1 MHEPIHHLSL
11 QGRSYNQ
18 LFSNEIH
25 QTLKHDTRCHRD
37 GARVVE
43 EKRERLLKK
52 ESLDYHE
59 SLPHGK
65 IKVVPTKPHATAYEL
80 SLAYSPG
87 VAYPCLEIADSP
99 EAAYRYT
106 SKANLVAVISNG
118 TAVLGLGNIGP
129 LASKPV
135 MEGKGLLLK
144 TFADI
149 DVFDIEVDTEDPE
162 EFISTVVNISKTF
175 GGINLEDIKAPECFE
190 IEKRIAQQTDIP
202 VMHDDQH
209 GTAIISG
216 AALLN
221 AVELQEKKL
230 SEIKV
235 VVIGAGASA
244 IACANHYVA
253 LGVERTNIL
262 MVDSKGI
269 VTKKRLEA
277 GELNEFKEAFAHD
290 IEEGELVDALV
301 GADVLLGLSKGGLVS
316 KEMVA
321 SMAKKPIIFALA
333 NPTPEI
339 MPEEILEV
347 RDDAIIAT
355 GRSDYPNQ
363 VNNVLGFPYIFR
375 GALDVR
381 AKDITQNMKM
391 AATLSLAELAKE
403 PVPDYISAAYD
414 GVMMQFG
421 PEYIIPKPFD
431 RRVLIWEASAV
442 AKAAVDEGVARINAE
457 DFSVEKYREKLEGR
471 LGQSYSIMRH
481 IINQVRRRGKR
492 IVFPEGDNEKV
503 LRAAAQLVDQKIC
516 TPILLGSKE
525 RIDELVEELGLHFEY
540 QVFDPR
546 YDERRKL
553 TYAPA
558 LFKRRQRKG
567 MTLEDAERLLKSRPY
582 FASQMVASGD
592 ADGFV
597 GGVSRNYADVLRPT
611 IEVIGS
617 DSSAHCVIGCY
628 MVNVNGRTIFLADAT
643 VNVYPDSPTLAE
655 IAVQTSKIARRFGID
670 PKVAMLSF
678 SNFGSTRA
686 QRSDRIEDAILIA
699 REIDPTLKIDG
710 PMQAD
715 TALNPTVQEEYPFM
729 NFDGPA
735 NVLVL
740 PNLAA
745 ANIAYKLLEELGGAE
760 MTGPILEGMDKPV
773 QLVARQDG
781 VRHIVNMAAICAAD
795 AIRQDSYWET
805 LATEEAL

>member
-1 MHEPIHHLSL
+1 M
-11 QGRSYNQ
+11 
-18 LFSNEIH
+18 
-25 QTLKHDTRCHRD
+25 
-37 GARVVE
+37 VE

-65 IKVVPTKPHATAYEL
+65 IKVVPTKPHATAHEL

-87 VAYPCLEIADSP
+87 VAYPCLEIAEKP

-190 IEKRIAQQTDIP
+190 IEKRIAEQTDIP

-221 AVELQEKKL
+221 AVELQEKNL
-230 SEIKV
+230 NEIKV

-253 LGVERTNIL
+253 LGVLRTNIL

-290 IEEGELVDALV
+290 IADGELADALIE
-301 GADVLLGLSKGGLVS
+301 ADVMLGLSKGGLVN

-321 SMAKKPIIFALA
+321 SMAPKPIIFALA

-339 MPEEILEV
+339 MPEEILAV

-391 AATLSLAELAKE
+391 AATMSLAELAKE

-442 AKAAVDEGVARINAE
+442 AKAAVEEGIAQIKAE
-457 DFSVEKYREKLEGR
+457 DFSVESYREKLESR

-516 TPILLGSKE
+516 TPILLGSKD
-525 RIDELVEELGLHFEY
+525 RIDEMVEDLGLHFDY

-628 MVNVNGRTIFLADAT
+628 MVNVKGRTIFLADAT

-655 IAVQTSKIARRFGID
+655 IAVQTSKIARRFGIN

-715 TALNPTVQEEYPFM
+715 TALNPAVQDEYPFM
-729 NFDGPA
+729 DFDGPA

-805 LATEEAL
+805 LATEESL

>member
-1 MHEPIHHLSL
+1 MNLD
-11 QGRSYNQ
+11 
-18 LFSNEIH
+18 
-25 QTLKHDTRCHRD
+25 K
-37 GARVVE
+37 
-43 EKRERLLKK
+43 KERLLRK
-52 ESLDYHE
+52 EALEYHE
-59 SLPHGK
+59 AKPRGK
-65 IKVVPTKPHATAYEL
+65 IKVVPTKPHSTAHEL

-87 VAYPCLEIADSP
+87 VAYPCLDIAERP
-99 EAAYRYT
+99 EDAYRYT
-106 SKANLVAVISNG
+106 SKGNLVAVISNG
-118 TAVLGLGNIGP
+118 TAVLGLGNIGA

-162 EFISTVVNISKTF
+162 SFIETVVNISKTF

-190 IEKRIAQQTDIP
+190 IERRIAESTDIP

-209 GTAIISG
+209 GTAIISA

-221 AVELQEKKL
+221 AVELQEKSL
-230 SEIKV
+230 DTIKV

-253 LGVERTNIL
+253 IGVTRENIS

-269 VTKKRLEA
+269 VTKARLEA
-277 GELNEFKEAFAHD
+277 GELNEYKAPFAHD
-290 IEEGELVDALV
+290 REAGELADALQD
-301 GADVLLGLSKGGLVS
+301 ADVMLGLSRGGLVS

-321 SMAKKPIIFALA
+321 TMAKKPIIFALA

-339 MPEEILEV
+339 TPEEILEV

-381 AKDITQNMKM
+381 ARDITQGMKM
-391 AATLSLAELAKE
+391 AATVALAELAKE

-414 GVMMQFG
+414 GATMQYG

-442 AKAAVDEGVARINAE
+442 AQAAVQEGVAAVKPE
-457 DFSVEKYREKLEGR
+457 EFSIVDYREQLEAR
-471 LGQSYSIMRH
+471 LGLSYSIMRH
-481 IINQVRRRGKR
+481 IINQVRGKGKR

-516 TPILLGSKE
+516 YPILLGPKK
-525 RIDELVEELGLHFEY
+525 RIENMIEELGLHFEY
-540 QVFDPR
+540 EVFDPR
-546 YDERRKL
+546 KDERRKGIFAEKL
-553 TYAPA
+553 MQ
-558 LFKRRQRKG
+558 KRSRKG
-567 MTLEDAERLLKSRPY
+567 MTYADAHRLLKSRPY
-582 FASQMVASGD
+582 FASQMVVNGD

-597 GGVSRNYADVLRPT
+597 GGVSRNYGDVLRPT
-611 IEVIGS
+611 LELIGPDEKS
-617 DSSAHCVIGCY
+617 HCVVGCY
-628 MVNVNGRTIFLADAT
+628 MMNVKGRTIFLADAT
-643 VNVYPDSPTLAE
+643 VNVYPDSRTLAE
-655 IAVQTSKIARRFGID
+655 IAVQTAKVARRFGVA
-670 PKVAMLSF
+670 PRVAMLSF
-678 SNFGSTRA
+678 SNFGSSRA
-686 QRSDRIEDAILIA
+686 QRSERIEDAIDFA
-699 REIDPTLKIDG
+699 RELDPSLVIDG

-715 TALNPTVQEEYPFM
+715 TALNGDVQTEYPFM
-729 NFDGPA
+729 DFDGPA

-745 ANIAYKLLEELGGAE
+745 ANIAYKLLEELGDAE

-805 LATEEAL
+805 LVTPVIED

>member
-1 MHEPIHHLSL
+1 M
-11 QGRSYNQ
+11 
-18 LFSNEIH
+18 
-25 QTLKHDTRCHRD
+25 RCQRD
-37 GARVVE
+37 GAEVVDE
-43 EKRERLLKK
+43 IRERLLKK

-87 VAYPCLEIADSP
+87 VAYPCLEIAEKP

-162 EFISTVVNISKTF
+162 EFINTVVNISKTF

-190 IEKRIAQQTDIP
+190 IEKRIAEQTDIP

-221 AVELQEKKL
+221 AVELQEKELDK
-230 SEIKV
+230 IRV

-277 GELNEFKEAFAHD
+277 GELNEFKESFAHD
-290 IEEGELVDALV
+290 IDEGDLEDALV
-301 GADVLLGLSKGGLVS
+301 GADVLLGLSKGGLVT
-316 KEMVA
+316 KEMVS
-321 SMAKKPIIFALA
+321 SMAEKPIIFALA

-347 RDDAIIAT
+347 RNDAIIAT

-414 GVMMQFG
+414 GVVMQFG

-516 TPILLGSKE
+516 TPVLLGSKE
-525 RIDELVEELGLHFEY
+525 RIDGLVDELGLHFEY

-553 TYAPA
+553 MYAPA

-655 IAVQTSKIARRFGID
+655 IAVQTSKIARRFGIE

-699 REIDPTLKIDG
+699 KEIDPTLKIDG

-715 TALNPTVQEEYPFM
+715 TALNTAVQEEYPFM

-805 LATEEAL
+805 LATGESL

>member
-1 MHEPIHHLSL
+1 MNLD
-11 QGRSYNQ
+11 
-18 LFSNEIH
+18 
-25 QTLKHDTRCHRD
+25 K
-37 GARVVE
+37 
-43 EKRERLLKK
+43 KERLLRK
-52 ESLDYHE
+52 EALEYHE
-59 SLPHGK
+59 AKPRGK
-65 IKVVPTKPHATAYEL
+65 IKVVPTKPHSTAHEL

-87 VAYPCLEIADSP
+87 VAYPCLDIAERP
-99 EAAYRYT
+99 EDAYRYT
-106 SKANLVAVISNG
+106 SKGNLVAVISNG
-118 TAVLGLGNIGP
+118 TAVLGLGNIGA

-162 EFISTVVNISKTF
+162 SFIETVVNISKTF

-190 IEKRIAQQTDIP
+190 IERRIAESTDIP

-209 GTAIISG
+209 GTAIISA

-221 AVELQEKKL
+221 AVELQEKSL
-230 SEIKV
+230 DTIKV

-244 IACANHYVA
+244 IACANHYIA
-253 LGVERTNIL
+253 IGVTRENIS

-269 VTKKRLEA
+269 VTKARLEA
-277 GELNEFKEAFAHD
+277 GELNEYKAPFAHD
-290 IEEGELVDALV
+290 REAGELADALQD
-301 GADVLLGLSKGGLVS
+301 ADVMLGLSRGGLVS

-339 MPEEILEV
+339 TPEEILEV

-355 GRSDYPNQ
+355 GRSDYSNQ

-381 AKDITQNMKM
+381 ARDITQGMKM
-391 AATLSLAELAKE
+391 AATVALAELAKE

-414 GVMMQFG
+414 GATMQYG

-442 AKAAVDEGVARINAE
+442 AQAAVQEGVAAVKPE
-457 DFSVEKYREKLEGR
+457 EFSIVDYREQLEAR
-471 LGQSYSIMRH
+471 LGLSYSIMRH
-481 IINQVRRRGKR
+481 IINQVRGKGKR

-516 TPILLGSKE
+516 YPILLGPKK
-525 RIDELVEELGLHFEY
+525 RIENMIEELGLHFEY
-540 QVFDPR
+540 EVFDPR
-546 YDERRKL
+546 KDERRKGIFAEKL
-553 TYAPA
+553 MQ
-558 LFKRRQRKG
+558 KRSRKG
-567 MTLEDAERLLKSRPY
+567 MTYADAHRLLKSRPY
-582 FASQMVASGD
+582 FASQMVVNGD

-597 GGVSRNYADVLRPT
+597 GGVSRNYGDVLRPT
-611 IEVIGS
+611 LELIGADEKS
-617 DSSAHCVIGCY
+617 HCVVGCY
-628 MVNVNGRTIFLADAT
+628 MMNVKGRTIFLADAT
-643 VNVYPDSPTLAE
+643 VNVYPDSRTLAE
-655 IAVQTSKIARRFGID
+655 IAVQTAKVARRFGVA
-670 PKVAMLSF
+670 PRVAMLSF
-678 SNFGSTRA
+678 SNFGSSRA
-686 QRSDRIEDAILIA
+686 QRSERIEDAIDFA
-699 REIDPTLKIDG
+699 RELDPSLVIDG

-715 TALNPTVQEEYPFM
+715 TALNGDVQTEYPFM
-729 NFDGPA
+729 DFDGPA

-745 ANIAYKLLEELGGAE
+745 ANIAYKLLEELGDAE

-805 LATEEAL
+805 LVTPVIDD

>member
-1 MHEPIHHLSL
+1 M
-11 QGRSYNQ
+11 
-18 LFSNEIH
+18 
-25 QTLKHDTRCHRD
+25 RCQRD
-37 GARVVE
+37 GAEVVDE
-43 EKRERLLKK
+43 IRERLLKK

-87 VAYPCLEIADSP
+87 VAYPCLEIAEKP

-162 EFISTVVNISKTF
+162 EFINTVVNISKTF

-190 IEKRIAQQTDIP
+190 IEKRIAEQTDIP

-221 AVELQEKKL
+221 AVELQEKELDK
-230 SEIKV
+230 IRV

-277 GELNEFKEAFAHD
+277 GELNEFKESFAHD
-290 IEEGELVDALV
+290 IDEGDLEDALV
-301 GADVLLGLSKGGLVS
+301 GADVLLGLSKGGLVT
-316 KEMVA
+316 KEMVS
-321 SMAKKPIIFALA
+321 SMAEKPIIFALA

-347 RDDAIIAT
+347 RNDAIIAT

-414 GVMMQFG
+414 GVVMQFG

-525 RIDELVEELGLHFEY
+525 RIDRLVDELGLHFEY

-553 TYAPA
+553 MYAPA

-655 IAVQTSKIARRFGID
+655 IAVQTSKIARRFGIE

-699 REIDPTLKIDG
+699 KEIDPTLKIDG

-715 TALNPTVQEEYPFM
+715 TALNTAVQEEYPFM

-781 VRHIVNMAAICAAD
+781 VRPIVNMAAICAAD

-805 LATEEAL
+805 LATGESL

>member
-1 MHEPIHHLSL
+1 M
-11 QGRSYNQ
+11 
-18 LFSNEIH
+18 
-25 QTLKHDTRCHRD
+25 RCQRD
-37 GARVVE
+37 GAEVVDE
-43 EKRERLLKK
+43 IRERLLKK

-87 VAYPCLEIADSP
+87 VAYPCLEIAEKP

-162 EFISTVVNISKTF
+162 EFINTVVNISKTF

-190 IEKRIAQQTDIP
+190 IEKRIAEQTDIP

-221 AVELQEKKL
+221 AVELQEKELDK
-230 SEIKV
+230 IRV

-277 GELNEFKEAFAHD
+277 GELNEFKESFAHD
-290 IEEGELVDALV
+290 IDEGDLEDALV
-301 GADVLLGLSKGGLVS
+301 GADVLLGLSKGGLVT
-316 KEMVA
+316 KEMVS
-321 SMAKKPIIFALA
+321 SMAEKPIIFALA

-347 RDDAIIAT
+347 RNDAIIAT

-414 GVMMQFG
+414 GVVMQFG

-525 RIDELVEELGLHFEY
+525 RIDGLVDELGLHFEY

-553 TYAPA
+553 IYAPA

-655 IAVQTSKIARRFGID
+655 IAVQTSKIARRFGIE

-699 REIDPTLKIDG
+699 KEIDPTLKIDG

-715 TALNPTVQEEYPFM
+715 TALNPAVQEEYPFM

-805 LATEEAL
+805 LATGESL